1 MESLGRADTAGPRPS
16 RFTGLRFFF
25 LGLAAPPALGLIRL
39 GSFFFGGLFLRGRPR
54 KDDRKM
60 LKGMLW
66 IAHSGAQWRELPEVY
81 GPWQSVYARF
91 AKWRNDGTLEAV
103 FRALSADADMEN
115 LSLDSTC
122 IKVYESA
129 NGGKIGG

>member
-1 MESLGRADTAGPRPS
+1 MKRYELTKKQWERVKAILPAER
-16 RFTGLRFFF
+16 TGQ
-25 LGLAAPPALGLIRL
+25 
-39 GSFFFGGLFLRGRPR
+39 RGRSR

-60 LKGMLW
+60 LNGMLW
-66 IAHSGAQWRELPEVY
+66 IARSGAQWRELPEAY

-122 IKVYESA
+122 IKVHESA
-129 NGGKIGG
+129 NGGKNGGQGNWADQRRAEYKTACYYYFRA